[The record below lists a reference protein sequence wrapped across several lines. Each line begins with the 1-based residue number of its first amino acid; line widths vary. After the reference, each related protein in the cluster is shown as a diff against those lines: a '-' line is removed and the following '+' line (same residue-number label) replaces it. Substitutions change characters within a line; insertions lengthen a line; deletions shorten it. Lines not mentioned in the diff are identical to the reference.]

1 MKKIVVVDD
10 QTVLTSIYRAKF
22 SAEGFQVGIAADG
35 EQALEVIKR
44 TRPDLVMLDLMLPKM
59 SGLDV
64 LKHLRALPDFKTLPI
79 VVFSN
84 AAKPGTLEEAWAAGA
99 TLVLS
104 KSNTS
109 PTKVV
114 EAVQTLLANSTEV
127 VQPANLP
134 LRDDNLIPI
143 RDLSETRTAA
153 GAGEIL
159 LIENNADCRVIATQ
173 LLIAGGQRV
182 IHAEGLNHGLLLA
195 ETTRFDLVII
205 NRGVSQGS
213 FRPFSVQLKRS
224 SPCLPWV
231 MYSLDGVERQADEA
245 LRDGAATFLGTV
257 REFLN
262 LAAISASLIAGSR
275 NKELIKLG
283 ISHSPSALAA

>member
-10 QTVLTSIYRAKF
+10 QPVLTSIYRAKF
-22 SAEGFQVGIAADG
+22 SAQGFQVGIAADG

-44 TRPDLVMLDLMLPKM
+44 TRPDLVLLDLMLPKI

-84 AAKPGTLEEAWAAGA
+84 AAKPETVEEAWTAGA
-99 TLVLS
+99 TLVLL
-104 KSNTS
+104 KSSTS
-109 PTKVV
+109 PTKLV

-127 VQPANLP
+127 VRAASLAP
-134 LRDDNLIPI
+134 RDEDPIPFP
-143 RDLSETRTAA
+143 DLSETRNAA

-159 LIENNADCRVIATQ
+159 LIENNPDCRAIAMQ
-173 LLIAGGQRV
+173 LLVAGGQRV

-195 ETTRFDLVII
+195 ATTRFDLVIT
-205 NRGVSQGS
+205 NRGVAPGS
-213 FRPFSVQLKRS
+213 FRTFSVQLKRS
-224 SPCLPWV
+224 SPGLPWV
-231 MYSLDGVERQADEA
+231 MYSLDGLERQADEA
-245 LRDGAATFLGTV
+245 LRDGAAKFLGTV
-257 REFLN
+257 PEFLN

-275 NKELIKLG
+275 NQELIKLG
-283 ISHSPSALAA
+283 ISHTPSALAA